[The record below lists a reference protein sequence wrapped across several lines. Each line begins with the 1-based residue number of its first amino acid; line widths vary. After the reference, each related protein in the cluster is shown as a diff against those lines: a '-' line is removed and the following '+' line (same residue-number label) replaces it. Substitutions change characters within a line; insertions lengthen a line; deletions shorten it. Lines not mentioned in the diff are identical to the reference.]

1 MTALVTFSINGE
13 DFSAPAGV
21 TIGSVLH
28 QRQAAMRS
36 SPARDAPRG
45 IYCGMGV
52 CFECTV
58 SVDGQMMRAC
68 ITTVREGMRV
78 EAAR

>member
-13 DFSAPAGV
+13 DVSAPPGV

-28 QRQAAMRS
+28 QRNAAMRS
-36 SPARDAPRG
+36 SPGRDAPRG

-68 ITTVREGMRV
+68 ITAVREGVQV
-78 EAAR
+78 ETSQ